1 MYQSHADM
9 LPIPTQLCACILVLA
24 VSGVCVCAVYTTVY
38 YHYSLHLHIQTSNSD
53 IFRMFDVRLP
63 RLQSSFHRN
72 IQRYL
77 LLPLLMC
84 TVLLLQKLLFR
95 VYHGKIPIYLPTY
108 RGGRGYKGISK
119 LLWAGQVP
127 TLFDL
132 LLRNGRS
139 AVLLPEHYFL

>member
-24 VSGVCVCAVYTTVY
+24 VSGVCVCAVYTTVC

-77 LLPLLMC
+77 LLPLLIC

-95 VYHGKIPIYLPTY
+95 VYRGKIPIYLPII
-108 RGGRGYKGISK
+108 RK

-139 AVLLPEHYFL
+139 AVLLSQHYFL